1 MSDAI
6 TKLKQG
12 QNLSFEESKSLFSGL
27 MEGKHEENQIIEI
40 LEALIKKGETKDE
53 LAGGIFV
60 LRDKAT
66 KVSADPNTID
76 TCGTGGDGQN
86 SLNISTAAA
95 IVLASM
101 GVKVAKHGNKA
112 VSSNCGSADVL
123 EALKI
128 NINLKPNEAEE
139 SIKNFNFAFMFAPNY
154 HSAMKHVGPAR
165 RKMGKKTIFNLIGP
179 LSSPAQVKR
188 QVIGVFDKKW
198 MKPFAEA
205 LKENNVV
212 HAYIVHSD
220 DGMDEISPFA
230 KTNIV
235 ELKDG
240 KINEFTIDPK
250 ELGLNSGNKEN
261 LKGKNAEYNSEKIIE
276 IYKGTSNEFSQ
287 SVALNAAAGLIVA
300 GMFCIIFGWIDFFF
314 AFILTFTEVQLLPV
328 KVVALNSSITPWW
341 SLSASALVSV
351 APLIIVAFIVERY
364 LSKGNLSGAIK

>member
-1 MSDAI
+1 MSDIA

-12 QNLSFEESKSLFSGL
+12 QNLSFDESKSLFSDL
-27 MEGKHEENQIIEI
+27 MEGKHSESQIIEI
-40 LEALIKKGETKDE
+40 LESLIKKGETKDE

-66 KVSADPNTID
+66 KISADLNTID

-128 NINLKPNEAEE
+128 SINLKPNEAEE

-165 RKMGKKTIFNLIGP
+165 KKMGKKTIFNLIGP

-240 KINEFTIDPK
+240 TINEFTIDPK
-250 ELGLNSGNKEN
+250 DLGIIKGNKEN
-261 LKGKNAEYNSEKIIE
+261 LKGKNADYNAEKIIE
-276 IYKGTSNEFSQ
+276 IYKGTTNEFSQ
-287 SVALNAAAGLIVA
+287 SVALNAAAGLIVS
-300 GMFCIIFGWIDFFF
+300 GKENDFKN
-314 AFILTFTEVQLLPV
+314 AFDNAT
-328 KVVALNSSITPWW
+328 KHLNSGKVFEHLTK
-341 SLSASALVSV
+341 L
-351 APLIIVAFIVERY
+351 
-364 LSKGNLSGAIK
+364 LSKNG

>member
-1 MSDAI
+1 MSNI
-6 TKLKQG
+6 VKKLEKG
-12 QNLSFEESKSLFSGL
+12 LNLSFEESKTLFNEL
-27 MEGKHEENQIIEI
+27 MEGKYDENSIIQI
-40 LEALIKKGETKDE
+40 LEAFLKKGETKDE

-60 LRDKAT
+60 LRDKAN
-66 KVSADPNTID
+66 KVKTDLNTID

-101 GVKVAKHGNKA
+101 GIKVAKHGNKA

-123 EALKI
+123 EALKV

-139 SIKNFNFAFMFAPNY
+139 SIKKFNFAFMFAPNY

-165 RKMGKKTIFNLIGP
+165 KKMGKKTIFNLIGP

-188 QVIGVFDKKW
+188 QVIGVFSKKW

-230 KTNIV
+230 NTNIV

-240 KINEFTIDPK
+240 SIKEFVIDPK
-250 ELGLNSGNKEN
+250 KLGINVFDKEN
-261 LKGKNAEYNSEKIIE
+261 LKGKNAEYNSDKIIE
-276 IYKGTSNEFSQ
+276 IYKGKSNEFSQ
-287 SVALNAAAGLIVA
+287 SVALNVSAGLIVS
-300 GMFCIIFGWIDFFF
+300 GRERDFKE
-314 AFILTFTEVQLLPV
+314 AFIKAT
-328 KVVALNSSITPWW
+328 KHLNSGKVYQHLTKIQSI
-341 SLSASALVSV
+341 
-351 APLIIVAFIVERY
+351 
-364 LSKGNLSGAIK
+364 

>member
-1 MSDAI
+1 MTDIIA
-6 TKLKQG
+6 KLNQG
-12 QNLSFEESKSLFSGL
+12 QNLSFEESKSLFSNL
-27 MEGKHEENQIIEI
+27 MEGRYEENIIIEI

-53 LAGGIFV
+53 LAGGIYV

-66 KVSADPNTID
+66 KVNVDPNTID

-128 NINLKPNEAEE
+128 NINLKPNEVEE
-139 SIKNFNFAFMFAPNY
+139 NIKKFNFAFMFAPNY

-165 RKMGKKTIFNLIGP
+165 KKMSKKTIFNLIGP

-198 MKPFAEA
+198 MRPFAEA

-212 HAYIVHSD
+212 HAYILHSD

-240 KINEFTIDPK
+240 NISELTIDPK
-250 ELGLNSGNKEN
+250 ALGINSNNKEN
-261 LKGKNAEYNSEKIIE
+261 LKGKNAEYNAEKIIE
-276 IYKGTSNEFSQ
+276 IYKGKSNEFSQ
-287 SVALNAAAGLIVA
+287 SVALNVAAGLIVA
-300 GMFCIIFGWIDFFF
+300 GKESDFKN
-314 AFILTFTEVQLLPV
+314 AFDKTT
-328 KVVALNSSITPWW
+328 KHLNSGN
-341 SLSASALVSV
+341 V
-351 APLIIVAFIVERY
+351 FHY
-364 LSKGNLSGAIK
+364 LAKIKSN

>member
-1 MSDAI
+1 MSDI
-6 TKLKQG
+6 VTRLKQS
-12 QNLSFEESKSLFSGL
+12 QNLSFEDSKSLFSNL
-27 MEGKHEENQIIEI
+27 MEGKYTENQIIEI
-40 LEALIKKGETKDE
+40 LESLIKKGETKDE
-53 LAGGIFV
+53 LAGGIFI

-66 KVSADPNTID
+66 KVSCDPNTID

-128 NINLKPNEAEE
+128 NINLKPNEAED
-139 SIKNFNFAFMFAPNY
+139 SIKKFNFAFMFAPNY
-154 HSAMKHVGPAR
+154 HSAMKYVGPAR
-165 RKMGKKTIFNLIGP
+165 KKIGKKTIFNLIGP

-198 MKPFAEA
+198 MMPFAEA

-230 KTNIV
+230 KTNVV
-235 ELKDG
+235 ELKDER
-240 KINEFTIDPK
+240 INEFIIDPK
-250 ELGLNSGNKEN
+250 DLGINSSNKEN
-261 LKGKNAEYNSEKIIE
+261 LKGKNAKYNSEKIID
-276 IYKGTSNEFSQ
+276 IYKGSSNEFSQ
-287 SVALNAAAGLIVA
+287 SVALNAAAGLVVA
-300 GMFCIIFGWIDFFF
+300 GKENNFKN
-314 AFILTFTEVQLLPV
+314 AFKKTSEHLKSGKVFEHLTKLQ
-328 KVVALNSSITPWW
+328 
-341 SLSASALVSV
+341 
-351 APLIIVAFIVERY
+351 
-364 LSKGNLSGAIK
+364 SK